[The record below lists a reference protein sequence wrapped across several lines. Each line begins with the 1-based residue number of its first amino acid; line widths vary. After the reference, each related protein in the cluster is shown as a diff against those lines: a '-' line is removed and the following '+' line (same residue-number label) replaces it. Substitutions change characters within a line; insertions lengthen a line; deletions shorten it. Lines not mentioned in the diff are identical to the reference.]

1 MDLILVRYAE
11 MGLKSRAVRKR
22 FESILI
28 GNLMSALAAQGLE
41 GLVTT
46 EQGRIFVEAEDQA
59 LAARA
64 LARVFGVASIS
75 PVRCSSSDMAEM
87 REVIADFS
95 LPLLSRGK
103 RFAVRA
109 RRTGDH
115 PYTSVDLGRELGSAV
130 FLANEDKGIRVDL
143 TEPDV
148 EIFVEVRDRK
158 AYIFSSYVPGPG
170 GLPLGS
176 QGKVVALLEKER
188 DAVAAWL
195 IMKRG
200 CRVIGLG
207 DEGSPA
213 VRTLRA
219 WDPELK
225 VFSPGEMTEAIWRHR
240 ALGAVFGL
248 VLEEFDRIKAIEVP
262 VPAFFPLVGMG
273 EKEIEERWERI
284 RA

>member
-28 GNLMSALAAQGLE
+28 DNLMSALAAEGLE

-46 EQGRIFVEAEDQA
+46 EQGRIFVEAGDRA
-59 LAARA
+59 KAARA

-75 PVRCSSSDMAEM
+75 PVRCCSNDMAEM
-87 REVIADFS
+87 KAVIAEFS
-95 LPLLSRGK
+95 LPLLSREQS
-103 RFAVRA
+103 FAVRA
-109 RRTGDH
+109 RRAGKH

-130 FLANEDKGIRVDL
+130 FLANEPKGIRVDL
-143 TEPDV
+143 TDPDV
-148 EIFVEVRDRK
+148 EIFVEVRERK

-176 QGKVVALLEKER
+176 QGKVVALLERER

-219 WDPELK
+219 WDPDLK
-225 VFSPGEMTEAIWRHR
+225 VIPAGEMTEAIRKHR

-248 VLEEFDRIKAIEVP
+248 VLEEFDRIKALDVP
-262 VPAFFPLVGMG
+262 VSAFFPLVGMDQ
-273 EKEIEERWERI
+273 KEIEERLERI